1 MKIVMDRLDTYK
13 LRGVT
18 LAIEIDDNVITIV
31 ATQRRKDGTYEIFH
45 QDQFAT
51 PEREDEPVNSPL
63 HDLLEKHRKEAGE
76 DCIYKMLQ
84 NLNTKEKL

>member
-13 LRGVT
+13 LRNVT
-18 LAIEIDDNVITIV
+18 LALEIDDNVITIV
-31 ATQRRKDGTYEIFH
+31 AVQKRKDGTYEIFH

-51 PEREDEPVNSPL
+51 PERENEPVDSPL
-63 HDLLEKHRKEAGE
+63 HDLLKQHGKEVSE

-84 NLNTKEKL
+84 NLNTREKL

>member
-13 LRGVT
+13 LRNVT

-51 PEREDEPVNSPL
+51 PERENEPVDSPL
-63 HDLLEKHRKEAGE
+63 HACLEQHRREAGE

-84 NLNTKEKL
+84 NLDTKEKL